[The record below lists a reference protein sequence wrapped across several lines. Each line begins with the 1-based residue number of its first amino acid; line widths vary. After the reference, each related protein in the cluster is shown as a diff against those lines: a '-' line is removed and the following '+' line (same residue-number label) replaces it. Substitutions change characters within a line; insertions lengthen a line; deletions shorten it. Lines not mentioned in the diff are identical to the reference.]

1 MRLIDAEALDKAR
14 IDYIVSGYANDPE
27 DCSEFGNM
35 IIKAP
40 TVCDI
45 EQIRAEIEKER
56 QACIDAHDQYGAVA
70 IGEVLKIFD
79 KYKGG
84 QDEVD

>member
-1 MRLIDAEALDKAR
+1 MRLIDEAEYQCVLAKIPMDERTFRKAVEVAQ
-14 IDYIVSGYANDPE
+14 D
-27 DCSEFGNM
+27 M
-35 IIKAP
+35 P

-84 QDEVD
+84 QNEVD

>member
-1 MRLIDAEALDKAR
+1 MRLIDADALDKAR

-27 DCSEFGNM
+27 DCSEFGKM

-45 EQIRAEIEKER
+45 EQIRAEIKEL
-56 QACIDAHDQYGAVA
+56 ADFENVD
-70 IGEVLKIFD
+70 VLVDVMKIID
-79 KYKGG
+79 KYTK
-84 QDEVD
+84 

>member
-27 DCSEFGNM
+27 DCSEFGMM

-45 EQIRAEIEKER
+45 EQIRAEIEQTAKVYHE
-56 QACIDAHDQYGAVA
+56 AIDYGRECGLQIALE
-70 IGEVLKIFD
+70 IID
-79 KYKGG
+79 KYTKG
-84 QDEVD
+84 ENK

>member
-1 MRLIDAEALDKAR
+1 MRLIDAEALDKTR

-27 DCSEFGNM
+27 DCSEFGKM

-45 EQIRAEIEKER
+45 DAIRAEIESWFNEPAR
-56 QACIDAHDQYGAVA
+56 FIPNYDAYKWFL
-70 IGEVLKIFD
+70 EVID
-79 KYKGG
+79 KYTKGE
-84 QDEVD
+84 QE

>member
-1 MRLIDAEALDKAR
+1 MRLIDADALDKAR

-27 DCSEFGNM
+27 DCSEFGKM

-45 EQIRAEIEKER
+45 EQIRDEIEEER
-56 QACIDAHDQYGAVA
+56 DKVYQNRQGCDTYYADGLDTALEI
-70 IGEVLKIFD
+70 ID
-79 KYKGG
+79 KYTK
-84 QDEVD
+84 D